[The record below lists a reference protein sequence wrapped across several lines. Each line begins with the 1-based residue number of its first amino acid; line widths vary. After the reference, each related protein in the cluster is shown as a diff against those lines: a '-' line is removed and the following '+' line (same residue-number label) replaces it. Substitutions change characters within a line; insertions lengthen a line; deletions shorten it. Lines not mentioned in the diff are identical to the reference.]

1 MADAKSSPILELM
14 SNGALS
20 PYRDFSADEWGKL
33 REGAEMTLTET
44 ELEKLRGLGET
55 ISLAE
60 TEEIYLPLSRLL
72 SLYVEATQT
81 LYSATNEFLGSE
93 TKVPFIIGVA
103 GSVAVGKSTTS
114 RILREMLAR
123 WPSHPKVELIT
134 TDGFLF
140 PNQVL
145 EERGIMHRKGFP
157 ESFDL
162 KRLRGFLA
170 EVKSGRAAAEAPVY
184 SHIAY
189 DILPE
194 EKIRISRPDIL
205 IVEGLNVLQPAVLA
219 KEGTEIPFVSD
230 YFDFSIYID
239 AEVETVQRWYVER
252 FMSLRKTAFREPG
265 AYFERYAE
273 LDDAAAEET
282 AIDIWTRINLKN
294 LNENILPTRTR
305 ADLILHKS
313 GDHHI
318 DRVLLRKI

>member
-1 MADAKSSPILELM
+1 MIEPEKEI
-14 SNGALS
+14 S
-20 PYRDFSADEWGKL
+20 PYRVFTADEWGQM
-33 REGAEMTLTET
+33 RQGAELTLTES
-44 ELEKLRGLGET
+44 ELAKLRGLGET
-55 ISLAE
+55 VSLSE
-60 TEEIYLPLSRLL
+60 VEEIYLPLSRLL
-72 SLYVEATQT
+72 NLYVEATQR
-81 LYSATNEFLGSE
+81 LNGVTNAFLGSE

-123 WPSHPKVELIT
+123 WPSHPKVDLIT
-134 TDGFLF
+134 TDGFLY
-140 PNQVL
+140 PNHVL
-145 EERGIMHRKGFP
+145 EERGIMQRKGFP

-162 KRLRGFLA
+162 KRLRRFLA
-170 EVKSGRAAAEAPVY
+170 EIKSGRARAEAPVY

-194 EKIRISRPDIL
+194 EKIRVSQPDIL

-239 AEVETVQRWYVER
+239 ADADIVQKWYVER
-252 FMSLRKTAFREPG
+252 FMGLRKTAFREPG
-265 AYFERYAE
+265 AYFERYAG
-273 LDDAAAEET
+273 LDDGEAQAT

-294 LNENILPTRTR
+294 LVENILPTRAR
-305 ADLILHKS
+305 ADLILHK
-313 GDHHI
+313 GPDHHI

>member
-1 MADAKSSPILELM
+1 MLDNEF
-14 SNGALS
+14 S
-20 PYRDFSADEWGKL
+20 PYRTFSADEWGNL
-33 REGAEMTLTET
+33 RQGAEMTLTEA
-44 ELEKLRGLGET
+44 ELESLRGLGET

-60 TEEIYLPLSRLL
+60 AEEIYLPLSRLL

-81 LYSATNEFLGSE
+81 LYGATNEFLGRE

-123 WPSHPKVELIT
+123 WPSHPTVELIT

-145 EERGIMHRKGFP
+145 QERGLMERKGFP

-170 EVKSGRAAAEAPVY
+170 DIKSGRTAAEAPVY

-239 AEVETVQRWYVER
+239 AEAEIVQRWYVER
-252 FMSLRKTAFREPG
+252 FMGLRQTAFRAPG

-273 LDDAAAEET
+273 LDDEAAEAT

-294 LNENILPTRTR
+294 LNENILPTRAR
-305 ADLILHKS
+305 ADLILHK
-313 GDHHI
+313 GADHRI

>member
-1 MADAKSSPILELM
+1 MLE
-14 SNGALS
+14 SEFS
-20 PYRDFSADEWGKL
+20 PYRAFSAEEWGKL
-33 REGAEMTLTET
+33 REGAQMTLTES

-60 TEEIYLPLSRLL
+60 AEEIYLPLSRLL

-81 LYSATNEFLGSE
+81 LYGATNAFLGNE

-114 RILREMLAR
+114 RIVREMLAR

-145 EERGIMHRKGFP
+145 EERGLMERKGFP

-170 EVKSGRAAAEAPVY
+170 GVKSGRATTEAPVY

-189 DILPE
+189 DILAE

-205 IVEGLNVLQPAVLA
+205 IVEGLNVLQPAILA

-239 AEVETVQRWYVER
+239 ADPETVQRWYVER
-252 FMSLRKTAFREPG
+252 FMGLRKTAFREPG

-273 LDDAAAEET
+273 LDDAAARDT

-294 LNENILPTRTR
+294 LTENILPTRAR
-305 ADLILHKS
+305 ADLILQKS

-318 DRVLLRKI
+318 DRVWLRKI

>member
-1 MADAKSSPILELM
+1 MDVSSAQWFNSLPEDGILF
-14 SNGALS
+14 SFV
-20 PYRDFSADEWGKL
+20 RDG
-33 REGAEMTLTET
+33 R
-44 ELEKLRGLGET
+44 
-55 ISLAE
+55 
-60 TEEIYLPLSRLL
+60 RLL
-72 SLYVEATQT
+72 ENPRSIRAVQPFPRRASLRNNAIRIPDADVRAIVPAHTEA
-81 LYSATNEFLGSE
+81 S
-93 TKVPFIIGVA
+93 
-103 GSVAVGKSTTS
+103 SVS
-114 RILREMLAR
+114 LR
-123 WPSHPKVELIT
+123 HPDLIT

-145 EERGIMHRKGFP
+145 QERGLMERKGFP

-170 EVKSGRAAAEAPVY
+170 DIKSGRTAAEAPVY

-239 AEVETVQRWYVER
+239 AEAEIVQRWYVER
-252 FMSLRKTAFREPG
+252 FMGLRQTAFRAPG

-273 LDDAAAEET
+273 LDDEAAEAT

-294 LNENILPTRTR
+294 LNENILPTRAR
-305 ADLILHKS
+305 ADLILHK
-313 GDHHI
+313 GADHRI